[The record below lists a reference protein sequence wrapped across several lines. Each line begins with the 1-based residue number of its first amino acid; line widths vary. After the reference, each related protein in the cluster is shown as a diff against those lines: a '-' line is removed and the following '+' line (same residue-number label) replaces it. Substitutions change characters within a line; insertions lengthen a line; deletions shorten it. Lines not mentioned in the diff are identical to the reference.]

1 MDTALLIFEECRFMG
16 ELLGAVLMLTLP
28 SVTRRARFARR
39 AVIGGV
45 LLFAVTPGYLGVYHA
60 AQFITIVPLFTAMH
74 IAWYC
79 FLVFLVS
86 VYMHICYDVNV
97 CEILWFVILAYAMQ
111 HVEYVLVNEIMF
123 IWLLPSLKTL
133 LPVYGVICAATCA
146 ALYFVFYR
154 IFMPLL
160 KGCGSLGLADTSKM
174 RLTYLLL
181 TAMFIGVAFVN
192 QYMSMGGEEFVLL
205 PAIADLFCCALAIV
219 NQYSLLRA
227 NRLYAE
233 KTEMSRLYDRALSQY
248 DNFKRSME
256 YVNIKCHDLRHQ
268 LRRLRQEGADAD
280 KLKALENSPW
290 LQDSFVRTGNETL
303 DMVIADKGMLCES
316 RGIAFSYMAEG
327 AALGRMEAED
337 VYALFAN
344 ILDNAIDYVDGLR
357 DPDMRYVRLTVRP
370 AGGMLVIHQEN
381 PLVGTL
387 VMKDG
392 LPETT
397 KSDRR
402 SHGYGM
408 KSIKYIA
415 SKYGGRMMVTAA
427 GRFAVDVMLPLAA

>member
-1 MDTALLIFEECRFMG
+1 
-16 ELLGAVLMLTLP
+16 
-28 SVTRRARFARR
+28 
-39 AVIGGV
+39 
-45 LLFAVTPGYLGVYHA
+45 
-60 AQFITIVPLFTAMH
+60 
-74 IAWYC
+74 
-79 FLVFLVS
+79 
-86 VYMHICYDVNV
+86 
-97 CEILWFVILAYAMQ
+97 
-111 HVEYVLVNEIMF
+111 
-123 IWLLPSLKTL
+123 
-133 LPVYGVICAATCA
+133 
-146 ALYFVFYR
+146 
-154 IFMPLL
+154 
-160 KGCGSLGLADTSKM
+160 
-174 RLTYLLL
+174 
-181 TAMFIGVAFVN
+181 
-192 QYMSMGGEEFVLL
+192 
-205 PAIADLFCCALAIV
+205 
-219 NQYSLLRA
+219 
-227 NRLYAE
+227 
-233 KTEMSRLYDRALSQY
+233 
-248 DNFKRSME
+248 ME

-303 DMVIADKGMLCES
+303 DMVLADKGMLCES

-415 SKYGGRMMVTAA
+415 SKYGGRMTVTAA